1 MYKLVIPARS
11 AEPDREYYDEVNE
24 EFVTIPGRPATKECV
39 LQLEHS
45 LVSLAKWESK
55 WCKPF
60 LSNKNLTEEETIDYI
75 RCMTITQNVQP
86 EVYENLTEDNIR
98 EVSAYIDAPMTAT
111 TFSDNGKGKGSREII
126 TAELIYYWMIALNIP
141 PEYQKWHLNRLLTLV
156 RVCNIK
162 NTPPKK
168 MGKRALMSRNASLN
182 AARRQQLNT
191 TG

>member
-1 MYKLVIPARS
+1 MLKITIPAKP
-11 AEPDREYYDEVNE
+11 AEPDIELYDDEKE
-24 EFVTIPGRPATKECV
+24 EFFTVPGRPATKEYT

-45 LVSLAKWESK
+45 LVSLAKWEAK

-60 LSNKNLTEEETIDYI
+60 LSTKKLTEEETIDYI
-75 RCMTITQNVQP
+75 RCMTLTQNVP
-86 EVYENLTEDNIR
+86 ADVYRNITDDNVR
-98 EVSAYIDAPMTAT
+98 DVSAYIDSPMTAT
-111 TFSDNGKGKGSREII
+111 TFSDHDKGKGGREII
-126 TAELIYYWMIALNIP
+126 TAELIYYWMITLNIP

-168 MGKRALMSRNASLN
+168 MSKRAIMSRNASLN

-191 TG
+191 SG